1 MAPDANLPDFSDVE
15 GGSSSSEAAPADPA
29 AARTYEVQKGDS
41 MWKIAKHVYGDGNKW
56 KAIAEANAELIPN
69 PDRIKPGQVLVI
81 PPL

>member
-1 MAPDANLPDFSDVE
+1 M
-15 GGSSSSEAAPADPA
+15 
-29 AARTYEVQKGDS
+29 QKGDS
-41 MWKIAKHVYGDGNKW
+41 LWKIAKHVHGDGNKW

>member
-1 MAPDANLPDFSDVE
+1 MAPNENLPDFSDVE
-15 GGSSSSEAAPADPA
+15 GGSSSSGAAPADPA

-41 MWKIAKHVYGDGNKW
+41 LWKIAKHVYGDGNKW

-69 PDRIKPGQVLVI
+69 PDLIKPGQVLVI